1 MEAKKQQTLANG
13 KMDEKLQQ
21 TTTLTMKRIDLYIQV
36 NTYCFIWFF
45 SDCLYSTLILLNT
58 HSLIIW

>member
-36 NTYCFIWFF
+36 NTY
-45 SDCLYSTLILLNT
+45 
-58 HSLIIW
+58 